1 VRAHGSLFF
10 DSIFSRAYH
19 LSSTLSAVVHAI
31 RFSSPGLLIVG
42 FLRRSSLATYAKA
55 PVTLRALEPRVTGQ
69 NEESFFRCV
78 S

>member
-1 VRAHGSLFF
+1 MRAHGSLFF

-42 FLRRSSLATYAKA
+42 FLRRSSLG
-55 PVTLRALEPRVTGQ
+55 TLLPTPR
-69 NEESFFRCV
+69 RR
-78 S
+78 